1 MATGASDGWRMNRRL
16 SIGSTGAT
24 AWSKW
29 PLAKPLDLTPANAPT
44 PVGCSDASVTVLPV
58 PFVDHVF
65 NSFRS
70 GQHYTGNYTDG
81 LFSIPSDLP
90 VLRVGGPARSVF
102 T

>member
-44 PVGCSDASVTVLPV
+44 PVGCSGASVADLPV
-58 PFVDHVF
+58 PLLTAFH
-65 NSFRS
+65 FRS
-70 GQHYTGNYTDG
+70 DPVNVAPMDTPT
-81 LFSIPSDLP
+81 LFLCTIGPS
-90 VLRVGGPARSVF
+90 GA
-102 T
+102 